1 MTIPTVWCRGT
12 EDKMLSLQHL
22 QRAGQ
27 EQETAYA
34 MWLQSH
40 SARDAKG
47 LMWSL
52 ISLPPSSELNPP
64 LHLG

>member
-1 MTIPTVWCRGT
+1 
-12 EDKMLSLQHL
+12 MLSLQHL